1 MTLRRP
7 DETRSQLDE
16 ARSQLEAASSQLD
29 EVRSHEAPPSREL
42 PRPPDTR

>member
-16 ARSQLEAASSQLD
+16 ASSQLEAASSQLD

>member
-16 ARSQLEAASSQLD
+16 ASSQLD
-29 EVRSHEAPPSREL
+29 AVRSREAPPSREL